1 MLCSMAEKEGDNGWG
16 LTLWKSVAD
25 RNSKWLRTHNIC
37 KPIGSSDVAWQQ
49 VRIDR
54 IDIEYDMFLSMPG
67 FCLHIRGC
75 FRAFDCVINASKIVR
90 PGSECYQYLTYS
102 ETAPVIFVEN
112 IRSESSFT
120 EGHPA

>member
-1 MLCSMAEKEGDNGWG
+1 M
-16 LTLWKSVAD
+16 
-25 RNSKWLRTHNIC
+25 
-37 KPIGSSDVAWQQ
+37 AWQQ

-54 IDIEYDMFLSMPG
+54 IDIEYDMFLIMPG

-75 FRAFDCVINASKIVR
+75 LRAFDYVINASKIVR
-90 PGSECYQYLTYS
+90 PGSEWYQYLTYTV
-102 ETAPVIFVEN
+102 TAPVIFVEN